1 MKNFIF
7 FLICLQFIA
16 YSQELQL
23 FGTAQPGNA
32 MIGKADNILQV
43 MLNDEKL
50 KIDDN
55 GVFIFGFDRDAKGT
69 YLLKVKYKDGKSEIK
84 KFDLPERKYDI
95 QKINS
100 TKKQFSSPPEEELP
114 RIERERQLMREA
126 RAKIGIDDSAYF
138 ASGFTRPVKGG
149 RIVGVFGSQRI
160 LNGVPK
166 NIHNGIDISAPTG
179 RRKFLLQRYICFN

>member
-7 FLICLQFIA
+7 FLICSQLIV
-16 YSQELQL
+16 YSQDLQL
-23 FGTAQPGNA
+23 FGTVQPGNA

-100 TKKQFSSPPEEELP
+100 TKNTIINLITSQFSFKSEF
-114 RIERERQLMREA
+114 IT
-126 RAKIGIDDSAYF
+126 I
-138 ASGFTRPVKGG
+138 
-149 RIVGVFGSQRI
+149 
-160 LNGVPK
+160 
-166 NIHNGIDISAPTG
+166 
-179 RRKFLLQRYICFN
+179 